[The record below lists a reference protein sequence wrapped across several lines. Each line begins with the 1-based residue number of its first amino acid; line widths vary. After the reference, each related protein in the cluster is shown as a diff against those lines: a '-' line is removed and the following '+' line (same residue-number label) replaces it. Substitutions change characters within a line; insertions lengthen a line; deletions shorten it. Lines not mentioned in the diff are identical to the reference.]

1 MVLVSESRTNKKQMN
16 EEETEKL
23 AFPLETGKEPS
34 TNEMIGLQTR
44 ENALQLAQ
52 RQYQSCWWR
61 TSNFCFIC
69 SPVQYIQPGMEM
81 TWRDTVCLLKQSL
94 EAFLGVC
101 NGCAAGFW
109 YYSTCVAYVCF
120 CKIYIQWLKLYHYS
134 GISTFQNYRSHL

>member
-52 RQYQSCWWR
+52 RQYQSC
-61 TSNFCFIC
+61 
-69 SPVQYIQPGMEM
+69 
-81 TWRDTVCLLKQSL
+81 
-94 EAFLGVC
+94 
-101 NGCAAGFW
+101 
-109 YYSTCVAYVCF
+109 
-120 CKIYIQWLKLYHYS
+120 
-134 GISTFQNYRSHL
+134 